1 MLLNSL
7 TDPDLRTV
15 SGKDAHI
22 WGPIDWNDDCC
33 AYDVLHV
40 LGRYMDALDDDD
52 LSVHFEGFGGNR
64 SMRYHGARPFIQ
76 L

>member
-15 SGKDAHI
+15 SGKDDHI
-22 WGPIDWNDDCC
+22 QGPIDWNDDCC
-33 AYDVLHV
+33 VCDVLNV

-52 LSVHFEGFGGNR
+52 LSVHFEGFRGSR
-64 SMRYHGARPFIQ
+64 SMRYCGARQFIQ